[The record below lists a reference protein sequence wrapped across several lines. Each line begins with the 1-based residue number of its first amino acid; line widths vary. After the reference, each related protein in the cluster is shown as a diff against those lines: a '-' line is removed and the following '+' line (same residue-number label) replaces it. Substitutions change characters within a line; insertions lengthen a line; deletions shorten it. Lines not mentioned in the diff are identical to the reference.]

1 VPTYEEY
8 VAWRGRQKGMP
19 ILSQDA
25 WLAAGRPGPQTL
37 GSNRNVSPPNIITL
51 PETDFPVPGA
61 GGPQDPA
68 LIEKFAD
75 LKAILTR
82 YGLEKMN
89 AWAWQKIVDGASVAQ
104 IELELY
110 EQQPFRDRFAAIFEF
125 RKKFPDL
132 PVPSPNDVVEYE
144 KAAAQLYKAAGLPVG
159 FYDSPADFVKLI
171 GGGVGFPELTTRV
184 REGFE
189 EAMRQPAEVRNEL
202 ERLYGIT
209 TGGLAAFFLGPDR
222 ALPLLLKQF
231 SAARISGAG
240 FRAGY
245 DPLTA
250 GQAERL
256 ADLGLTP
263 EQAGQGFGELVRME
277 ELFQPLP
284 GREAAEAAISTEEQL
299 GAAFGGVEAAQ
310 ARIERQRRA
319 RLAVFGGGG
328 GFAAGEGG
336 ISGIGVAR

>member
-75 LKAILTR
+75 LKAILAR
-82 YGLEKMN
+82 YGLEQLD

-110 EQQPFRDRFAAIFEF
+110 EQQAFRDRFAAIFEF

-132 PVPSPNDVVEYE
+132 PAPSPADILGYE
-144 KAAAQLYKAAGLPVG
+144 TAAAQLYKAAGLPVG
-159 FYDSPADFVKLI
+159 FYDQPQDFVNLI
-171 GGGVGFPELTTRV
+171 GGGVSMAELTTRV
-184 REGFE
+184 QEGFE
-189 EAMRQPAEVRNEL
+189 AAMKAPAEVRTEL
-202 ERLYGIT
+202 ERLYGIQA
-209 TGGLAAFFLGPDR
+209 GALAAFFLDPDK
-222 ALPLLLKQF
+222 ALPLLVKQF
-231 SAARISGAG
+231 GAAQISGAG

-245 DPLTA
+245 DPLTV

-284 GREAAEAAISTEEQL
+284 GREAAEVAISTEEQL
-299 GAAFGGVEAAQ
+299 GAAFGGVESAQ